1 MLFLIPKSFVKSDM
15 VLWYVM
21 KTMSGIL
28 KVTKMSDIFEFL
40 IYTNE
45 FLVWLLI
52 VIKIEWEY
60 WQRDNLVILKGL
72 TIR

>member
-52 VIKIEWEY
+52 VIKIE
-60 WQRDNLVILKGL
+60 
-72 TIR
+72 